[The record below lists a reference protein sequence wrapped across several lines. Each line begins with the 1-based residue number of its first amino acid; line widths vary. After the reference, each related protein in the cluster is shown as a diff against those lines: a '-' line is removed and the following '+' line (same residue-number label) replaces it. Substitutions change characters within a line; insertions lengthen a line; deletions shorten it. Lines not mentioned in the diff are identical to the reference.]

1 MIKLIWCEDKN
12 QGISKN
18 QKLPWNI
25 PEELN
30 HFKKTTLN
38 QVVVMGYNTFL
49 SIGNPLPNR
58 TNIVLTKKHK
68 NQLSENIFVYS
79 DLKKVFHDF
88 ANTDIYVIGGKKV
101 YEQALYY
108 ANELIVSRLN
118 KSYKCDLFLKLN
130 LESFDL
136 KKVDK
141 FDEFQVSYYVRKKTD
156 NKNSKEETLDEIDNI
171 FNLKFENF
179 SGPFDLLLNLI
190 HEKKMDIMNLNLA
203 DLTDQYLQFIKK
215 NINSVEIEQ
224 ITDYLVMAT
233 YLIELKSKKIIPE
246 DDSEIDLNIE
256 DDKERDRLVKRLIE
270 YKRYR
275 ETLPKLEQMQI
286 TRFGMFAKEQDDW
299 KDFESKAEEIPE
311 APLPDF
317 INTSK
322 LYQAMQR
329 VFLRF
334 KNKNILEQKI
344 IVQELSV
351 EEVQE
356 EVYQIIKNSKTK
368 RISLTR
374 ILNQV
379 DRLKVNDMY
388 FVTCFVALLVL
399 TRYQKIDLFQ
409 HKDNDEIYAEL
420 TDPKRAE
427 ELQESAE
434 EMIKRQEDFKRETEE
449 YRKEIMKRRSE
460 EYSRKREEY
469 LKEKYGDAYV
479 SREDFL
485 KMTPEEQ
492 EKLKAKQALINNKQ
506 KHDNKDKNKIEKSN
520 FDKVKD

>member
-12 QGISKN
+12 QGIAKN

-49 SIGNPLPNR
+49 SIGKPLPNR

-68 NQLSENIFVYS
+68 NHLNADVFIYS

-88 ANTDIYVIGGKKV
+88 ASTDIYVIGGKKI
-101 YEQALYY
+101 YEQALEY

-118 KSYKCDLFLKLN
+118 KSYKCDLFLKLD
-130 LESFDL
+130 LESFEL

-141 FDEFQVSYYVRKKTD
+141 FDEFHVNYYVRKKANNND
-156 NKNSKEETLDEIDNI
+156 NKKEALDEIDNI

-203 DLTDQYLQFIKK
+203 DLTDQYLKFIKK

-246 DDSEIDLNIE
+246 NDNEIDLNLE

-286 TRFGMFAKEQDDW
+286 TRFGMFAKEQDNW
-299 KDFESKAEEIPE
+299 KDFEAKNEDIPE

-356 EVYQIIKNSKTK
+356 EVYEIIKNSKTK

-409 HKDNDEIYAEL
+409 HKDNDEIYAEI

-434 EMIKRQEDFKRETEE
+434 EMIKRQEEFKRETEE

-485 KMTPEEQ
+485 KMTPEER
-492 EKLKAKQALINNKQ
+492 EKLRAKQELINKNK
-506 KHDNKDKNKIEKSN
+506 KSDNGNKNKINKDN
-520 FDKVKD
+520 PDKIKD